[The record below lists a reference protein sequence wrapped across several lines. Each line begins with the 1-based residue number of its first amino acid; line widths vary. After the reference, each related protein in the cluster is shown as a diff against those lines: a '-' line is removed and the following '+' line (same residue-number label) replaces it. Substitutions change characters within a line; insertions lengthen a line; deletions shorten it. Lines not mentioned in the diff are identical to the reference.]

1 MAPRGNV
8 GPTRRTQTTR
18 LERRWLSRLAVW
30 AFIAVWS
37 SAVSWAA
44 ADTAPIDAEHST
56 VTVLVGKSG
65 LFSGFADNHVITASI
80 ASGSISEQPPF
91 SIDVKLR
98 SGDLRVLD
106 PGLSTEKRA
115 EVQARMLGSEVLDA
129 ARFPDITFAST
140 TVEAAGP
147 DRWNVKGRLSIHG
160 QQRDIAFPVARANGR
175 YRGQVVIKQ
184 RDFGIEPIKVAGG
197 TVKVKDELTVQFD
210 IAR

>member
-1 MAPRGNV
+1 MEARQNV
-8 GPTRRTQTTR
+8 GPTRRTWTR
-18 LERRWLSRLAVW
+18 RHETRRLSRLAVW
-30 AFIAVWS
+30 AFIVVWS
-37 SAVSWAA
+37 SAVTRAA
-44 ADTAPIDAEHST
+44 ADTVPIDAEHST

-65 LFSGFADNHVITASI
+65 LFSAFADNHVISASI

-98 SGDLRVLD
+98 SGGLRVLD
-106 PGLSTEKRA
+106 PGLAAEKRA
-115 EVQARMLGSEVLDA
+115 EVQARMLGSDVLDA
-129 ARFPDITFAST
+129 ARFPDIAFAST
-140 TVEAAGP
+140 TVEAAGTN
-147 DRWNVKGRLSIHG
+147 RWNVKGRLSIHG
-160 QQRDIAFPVARANGR
+160 QQRDITFPVVRANGR